1 MSGYQVVEVADEYMI
16 LAAPSVNVGYAE
28 VACPAGKSVVSG
40 GYIFDADPLYPLG
53 EIVVD
58 ASYPSGNG
66 WKVQFRNYGKG
77 AAHFTTKIYAVCVY
91 VDP

>member
-1 MSGYQVVEVADEYMI
+1 MTSAQMDSFRTIGERYV
-16 LAAPSVNVGYAE
+16 
-28 VACPAGKSVVSG
+28 
-40 GYIFDADPLYPLG
+40 FDADPLYPLG

-77 AAHFTTKIYAVCVY
+77 AAHFTTKVYAVCVY